1 MKDKTHNKRKSDS
14 TVIKSPKK
22 KKTEKDEYTEVHFKV
37 ELKDPITTFLALDK
51 FHDAADKFLEGEG
64 YDIVAGYCRS
74 SEECTEI
81 LQLLEGGKRKPSEL
95 QLIFETLECILIRL
109 VDDLSKYQSVGHTI
123 VKKIWG
129 SHTGSLY
136 SSLSQRNK
144 ASQIKTTLK
153 LLSAMTMLGETSAR
167 AILTQIDF
175 SNPNIQL
182 LYGRRDRKDPQDVR
196 TCMIHF
202 VLGFLLSG
210 SDSVI
215 RQLMDLKDFSSGLF
229 SGLCYDNIETV
240 QLVLNTLLEKVIQNP
255 VISKT
260 QKVRIFTEE
269 NMKHLGNLYHWKGI
283 QEWRKYDKYDKHDKQ
298 DDTMEV
304 EETDNSEEKQ
314 MAAEMVHQ
322 VLIELCT
329 TYKYG
334 IIFFDKS
341 FGTSQKSQ
349 NHVIT
354 AFLTSLTK
362 VIETPLIQELV
373 VASLVASPDQLQY
386 YLPSLHSSVTP
397 RVSKK
402 WITTMDFLM
411 KIYSCQPENFSLTK
425 IREVM
430 PVRKMVRVLLTTL
443 LPPSQIFHSVIQ
455 GLKHKELAVRHV
467 VMDFLK
473 IVLQRLTVLLKL
485 LSGPEGSTLMSL
497 YSPEDWKN
505 IIEGVKEDISKA
517 IPDVPSLF
525 QCWDKL
531 VTQMKDKEPKLEE
544 EASLEL
550 PAISEPSHMIRLEQI
565 LSLYQEVFPS
575 CLTDNPANISKIM
588 EGVRY
593 LTEQHVQSEDQKD
606 LDEYLPQLYLLKL
619 LSGADSRKLPW
630 VKESQEGH
638 TLMYLL
644 LSMVK
649 KVKNKPQLVKTTQ
662 HLICQ
667 LLISTGLFDFN
678 KDELSL
684 WIRHYTRH
692 ECETD
697 ELTKFLS
704 KVITTYVSNP
714 YPYSDKVNDYVS
726 EGMSLESSGADVD
739 TLSIGTTDS
748 NIDALLEMEEEDIN
762 EQNTDIEEDDPVLNH
777 IRFPFSPLIIVAYDL
792 LGQKDHQS
800 QVTTDYISSLLVDL
814 LHCQLNP
821 LPLVSL
827 LQSHEDVTIDKTV
840 MLYFKSFID
849 PGKAQK
855 LPKQLSV
862 VPLTTVSISL
872 ANIYIAGK
880 ATNQQTVLSTVSSV
894 APEDVSI
901 VTKQLMLY
909 TSHLLKAG
917 GKDDI
922 SRFKMV
928 KFFFKC
934 LEEIVKLYS
943 DKMEKQEPMDTNQ
956 NESSDQKEESD
967 KTTSSQTMEDG
978 SEKDLTCSKEFQQL
992 SVSDNT
998 NEDIFKEIVVTVLRH
1013 PTILNWFLFVK
1024 NETGSSVTS
1033 DTVKMLMTPQ
1043 SQLVTTCTCSFVQ
1056 ILEEKDVKNLE
1067 HCFVEYV
1074 SKLQTLLCGI
1084 QSVEMS
1090 KLSNIIKDVQ
1100 DSLPVLTK
1108 NLPVEKKRSLL
1119 ETILKIPSSFLIN
1132 DDQLTNLS
1140 YVAIELFLKLMKD
1153 TGAKLLKLHS
1163 QCTKSL
1169 FDLLLK
1175 TSDEKLMGCCDAILQ
1190 RQPHLSTGL
1199 EKNVLDS
1206 LIKSNSI
1213 IMAENLILHNH
1224 LIADYFRESLQKGK
1238 YDKHLERITS
1248 LVLFFVRKVG
1258 YNPNLDEDK
1267 KALLKV
1273 VCKKYKL
1280 LMDNVYSMSGNQG
1293 DCLVELIISLVNSG
1307 VLDKQKVLSNQITLA
1322 GSHGIHNLPF
1332 VKLLQHLNE
1341 ESTDN
1346 PMQLLKLYVKTVTEA
1361 HSKKENLDRIF
1372 VDCVMEKLD
1381 DLLQRNSEE
1390 LEFEGKALP
1399 KFLKVVL
1406 KSRFSDKR
1414 TFKIISKLVEHIFD
1428 WPEEL
1433 PLTTLFQMVM
1443 SHSLFLPIMFN
1454 EKHQDVKGDLTILL
1468 LHLIESDSSCCSDQ
1482 HFGILLGSYMATL
1495 SDTDQRLLKL
1505 MYLYEKNEC
1514 VISEYRPYLWGPKAV
1529 EHHSVQKTIGP
1540 SLMKKASIDQVIEN
1554 LDKAILHKSILNFP
1568 LRRKLQA
1575 YTLQD
1580 STECKSSLDIYD
1592 PCFILPLFSHI
1603 LSPDQLIDCRK
1614 FIERG
1619 CLGYIL
1625 AALSCHDSTMRGAAY
1640 FVLDNFVHHLEGSRF
1655 PEKDQILY
1663 VMVLLR
1669 NSIEKPNV
1677 KLPCIIT
1684 VFLTKAVRL
1693 MLKAEQHMYQM
1704 INSFLYLKP
1713 TLDIYNVPEFYKL
1726 FNSSTLEYKEERGWI
1741 LSLLLDGLR
1750 ETADYRVFEKR
1761 YTFKLLLS
1769 FFDTAI
1775 SDSSSQGLVLKILN
1789 RACQEKTVALDLTRN
1804 HGIVTWLI
1812 NAINTNDSKR
1822 FDIFTEIL
1830 SGLWTIVL
1838 GDKEENSDNKTRFL
1852 PTAFSREMFTACI
1865 DLLRK
1870 FSIESSVE
1878 SVIKLL
1884 ETILSILQHL
1894 QFTCDQLKGQGYT
1907 YIAPSLS
1914 CSDVK
1919 ALSQLT
1925 NSFSSKSLP
1934 EELPTTDHKK
1944 VVKGDDEED
1953 VDQSR
1958 DFQDHGENEIQDQS
1972 TESVSKN
1979 LSFLTLKILLFWN
1992 PFCGKSSVSQ
2002 IFTVP
2007 LKPSSDQCQN
2017 CLDVCTMIIA
2027 EIKHCED
2034 MDLILKTLQWIRKNV
2049 EHLINADLIKDDCKK
2064 AKLEHMTDGLVQLY
2078 GIINIFYR
2086 NGKCLGQGQ
2095 KLENATQSINS
2106 ILLSMSKAV
2115 NNDAE
2120 HVSLTESVAKDH
2132 STEAVTMLL
2141 KSHFTS

>member
-1 MKDKTHNKRKSDS
+1 MWFCAPCRQVVEEHIVTDLKIEERCREIMDNYEQRINDIEIAIEKKCDKEEVRDIVSQEIIKHKCDEERVREIAKEEALNGGAVANVVSEDIEGGVLPNQGTVTTVLEEINERKTRENNLIIFGITENESENKQERIEHDVENIVQLFKDAKITLDIENIRKTQRLGKYDKE
-14 TVIKSPKK
+14 
-22 KKTEKDEYTEVHFKV
+22 KTNRPLLVD
-37 ELKDPITTFLALDK
+37 ITTTIRALHK
-51 FHDAADKFLEGEG
+51 FHDSAADKFLEGEG

-81 LQLLEGGKRKPSEL
+81 LQLLEGGKENH
-95 QLIFETLECILIRL
+95 Q
-109 VDDLSKYQSVGHTI
+109 
-123 VKKIWG
+123 
-129 SHTGSLY
+129 
-136 SSLSQRNK
+136 SLSQRNK

-298 DDTMEV
+298 DDAMEV
-304 EETDNSEEKQ
+304 EETNNSEEKQ

-322 VLIELCT
+322 ILLELCT

-430 PVRKMVRVLLTTL
+430 PVRKMMRVLLTTL

-455 GLKHKELAVRHV
+455 GLKHKDLAVRHV
-467 VMDFLK
+467 VLDFLK
-473 IVLQRLTVLLKL
+473 IVLQRLSALLKL
-485 LSGPEGSTLMSL
+485 LSGPAGSTLMSL

-531 VTQMKDKEPKLEE
+531 VTQMKDKEPKSEE
-544 EASLEL
+544 EASLEM
-550 PAISEPSHMIRLEQI
+550 PAISEPSHMIRLEQV

-649 KVKNKPQLVKTTQ
+649 KVRNKTQLVKTTQ

-704 KVITTYVSNP
+704 KVFTTYVSNP

-762 EQNTDIEEDDPVLNH
+762 EQNTDIEEDDPVLNQ
-777 IRFPFSPLIIVAYDL
+777 IRFPFSPLIIVSYDL
-792 LGQKDHQS
+792 LGHKDHQS
-800 QVTTDYISSLLVDL
+800 QVTAGYISSLLVDL

-840 MLYFKSFID
+840 ILYFKSFIN
-849 PGKAQK
+849 PGKALK
-855 LPKQLSV
+855 LPKQLSI

-880 ATNQQTVLSTVSSV
+880 ATNQQTVLSTMSSV
-894 APEDVSI
+894 AAEDVSI

-922 SRFKMV
+922 SRFKLV

-934 LEEIVKLYS
+934 LEEMVKLYT
-943 DKMEKQEPMDTNQ
+943 DKMEKQEPMETNQ
-956 NESSDQKEESD
+956 NESPDQIEESD
-967 KTTSSQTMEDG
+967 KTSQIMEDD
-978 SEKDLTCSKEFQQL
+978 SEKDISCSKEFQQL
-992 SVSDNT
+992 SVSDNS

-1043 SQLVTTCTCSFVQ
+1043 SQLVTSCTCSFVQ
-1056 ILEEKDVKNLE
+1056 LLEEKDVKNLE

-1084 QSVEMS
+1084 QNVEMS

-1100 DSLPVLTK
+1100 DSLPILTK
-1108 NLPVEKKRSLL
+1108 TLPIEKNRSLL
-1119 ETILKIPSSFLIN
+1119 ETILKIPSIFLIN

-1140 YVAIELFLKLMKD
+1140 YVAIELFLKLMID
-1153 TGAKLLKLHS
+1153 TGDRLLKLHS

-1175 TSDEKLMGCCDAILQ
+1175 TSDEKLMACCDAILQ
-1190 RQPHLSTGL
+1190 RQPHLSMGL
-1199 EKNVLDS
+1199 EKIVLDS
-1206 LIKSNSI
+1206 LIHSNSI
-1213 IMAENLILHNH
+1213 TMAENLILHNH

-1258 YNPNLDEDK
+1258 NNTHLAEDK

-1280 LMDNVYSMSGNQG
+1280 LMDKVYSMSGNQG
-1293 DCLVELIISLVNSG
+1293 DCLVELIISLVNSE

-1322 GSHGIHNLPF
+1322 GSHGINNLPF
-1332 VKLLQHLNE
+1332 VKLLQYLNE

-1361 HSKKENLDRIF
+1361 QSKKENLDKVF

-1381 DLLQRNSEE
+1381 ALLQA
-1390 LEFEGKALP
+1390 F
-1399 KFLKVVL
+1399 
-1406 KSRFSDKR
+1406 
-1414 TFKIISKLVEHIFD
+1414 
-1428 WPEEL
+1428 
-1433 PLTTLFQMVM
+1433 
-1443 SHSLFLPIMFN
+1443 
-1454 EKHQDVKGDLTILL
+1454 
-1468 LHLIESDSSCCSDQ
+1468 
-1482 HFGILLGSYMATL
+1482 
-1495 SDTDQRLLKL
+1495 
-1505 MYLYEKNEC
+1505 
-1514 VISEYRPYLWGPKAV
+1514 
-1529 EHHSVQKTIGP
+1529 
-1540 SLMKKASIDQVIEN
+1540 
-1554 LDKAILHKSILNFP
+1554 
-1568 LRRKLQA
+1568 
-1575 YTLQD
+1575 
-1580 STECKSSLDIYD
+1580 DIYRMD
-1592 PCFILPLFSHI
+1592 ATT
-1603 LSPDQLIDCRK
+1603 QNK
-1614 FIERG
+1614 
-1619 CLGYIL
+1619 
-1625 AALSCHDSTMRGAAY
+1625 
-1640 FVLDNFVHHLEGSRF
+1640 
-1655 PEKDQILY
+1655 
-1663 VMVLLR
+1663 
-1669 NSIEKPNV
+1669 
-1677 KLPCIIT
+1677 
-1684 VFLTKAVRL
+1684 VF
-1693 MLKAEQHMYQM
+1693 
-1704 INSFLYLKP
+1704 
-1713 TLDIYNVPEFYKL
+1713 
-1726 FNSSTLEYKEERGWI
+1726 
-1741 LSLLLDGLR
+1741 
-1750 ETADYRVFEKR
+1750 
-1761 YTFKLLLS
+1761 
-1769 FFDTAI
+1769 
-1775 SDSSSQGLVLKILN
+1775 
-1789 RACQEKTVALDLTRN
+1789 
-1804 HGIVTWLI
+1804 HGI
-1812 NAINTNDSKR
+1812 
-1822 FDIFTEIL
+1822 
-1830 SGLWTIVL
+1830 
-1838 GDKEENSDNKTRFL
+1838 
-1852 PTAFSREMFTACI
+1852 
-1865 DLLRK
+1865 
-1870 FSIESSVE
+1870 
-1878 SVIKLL
+1878 
-1884 ETILSILQHL
+1884 
-1894 QFTCDQLKGQGYT
+1894 
-1907 YIAPSLS
+1907 
-1914 CSDVK
+1914 
-1919 ALSQLT
+1919 
-1925 NSFSSKSLP
+1925 
-1934 EELPTTDHKK
+1934 
-1944 VVKGDDEED
+1944 
-1953 VDQSR
+1953 
-1958 DFQDHGENEIQDQS
+1958 
-1972 TESVSKN
+1972 
-1979 LSFLTLKILLFWN
+1979 
-1992 PFCGKSSVSQ
+1992 
-2002 IFTVP
+2002 
-2007 LKPSSDQCQN
+2007 
-2017 CLDVCTMIIA
+2017 
-2027 EIKHCED
+2027 
-2034 MDLILKTLQWIRKNV
+2034 
-2049 EHLINADLIKDDCKK
+2049 
-2064 AKLEHMTDGLVQLY
+2064 
-2078 GIINIFYR
+2078 
-2086 NGKCLGQGQ
+2086 
-2095 KLENATQSINS
+2095 
-2106 ILLSMSKAV
+2106 
-2115 NNDAE
+2115 
-2120 HVSLTESVAKDH
+2120 
-2132 STEAVTMLL
+2132 
-2141 KSHFTS
+2141 

>member
-1 MKDKTHNKRKSDS
+1 MKDKNHNKRKSDLA
-14 TVIKSPKK
+14 VIKSPKK

-51 FHDAADKFLEGEG
+51 FHDAADKFLDGEG

-81 LQLLEGGKRKPSEL
+81 LQLLEGEKRKPSEL
-95 QLIFETLECILIRL
+95 QLIFEVLECILIRL
-109 VDDLSKYQSVGHTI
+109 VDDLSKYQTVGHTI

-129 SHTGSLY
+129 SHTGPLY

-153 LLSAMTMLGETSAR
+153 LLSAMIMLGETSAR

-175 SNPNIQL
+175 SNRNIQL
-182 LYGRRDRKDPQDVR
+182 LYERRDRKDPQDVR

-202 VLGFLLSG
+202 VLGFMLSG
-210 SDSVI
+210 SASVI
-215 RQLMDLKDFSSGLF
+215 RQLMDLKDFSEGLF
-229 SGLCYDNIETV
+229 SGLYYDNIETV

-269 NMKHLGNLYHWKGI
+269 NMEHLGNLYHWKGM
-283 QEWRKYDKYDKHDKQ
+283 QEWRKYDKHYKQ

-314 MAAEMVHQ
+314 MASEMVHQ

-329 TYKYG
+329 SYKYG

-341 FGTSQKSQ
+341 FGTSQNRQ

-373 VASLVASPDQLQY
+373 VDSLVACPDQLQY

-411 KIYSCQPENFSLTK
+411 KIYSYQPENFGLTK
-425 IREVM
+425 IKEVM
-430 PVRKMVRVLLTTL
+430 PVRKMVTVLLTTL
-443 LPPSQIFHSVIQ
+443 LPPSQIFHTVIQ
-455 GLKHKELAVRHV
+455 GLKHKDLVVRHV
-467 VMDFLK
+467 VLDFLK
-473 IVLQRLTVLLKL
+473 LVLQRSTALLKL

-497 YSPEDWKN
+497 YSQEDWLN
-505 IIEGVKEDISKA
+505 VIEGMRKIISKA
-517 IPDVPSLF
+517 VPDVPSLF

-531 VTQMKDKEPKLEE
+531 ITQMKGKEPKLEQ
-544 EASLEL
+544 LEDDAAL
-550 PAISEPSHMIRLEQI
+550 EMPVISEPSHMIRLEQV

-575 CLTDNPANISKIM
+575 CLTDNPTNISKIM

-593 LTEQHVQSEDQKD
+593 LTEQHVQSDDQKD

-638 TLMYLL
+638 SLMYLL
-644 LSMVK
+644 LSVVEKVRK
-649 KVKNKPQLVKTTQ
+649 KTQLVKTTQ

-678 KDELSL
+678 KDELFL
-684 WIRHYTRH
+684 WIRHYTRCV
-692 ECETD
+692 CETD

-704 KVITTYVSNP
+704 KVFTTYVSNP

-739 TLSIGTTDS
+739 TLSMATTDS
-748 NIDALLEMEEEDIN
+748 NIDALLEMEEEDID
-762 EQNTDIEEDDPVLNH
+762 EQNTDIEEDDPVLNQ
-777 IRFPFSPLIIVAYDL
+777 IRFPFSPLVIVAYDM
-792 LGQKDHQS
+792 LGQKDYQS
-800 QVTTDYISSLLVDL
+800 QVITDYISSLLVDL

-827 LQSHEDVTIDKTV
+827 LQSHEDVTIDRTV
-840 MLYFKSFID
+840 MLYFKSFIY

-855 LPKQLSV
+855 LPKQLNV

-880 ATNQQTVLSTVSSV
+880 STNQPTVLSTMSSV
-894 APEDVSI
+894 AAEDVSI

-917 GKDDI
+917 AKDDI

-934 LEEIVKLYS
+934 LEEIVKLYT
-943 DKMEKQEPMDTNQ
+943 DKMEKQDPMDTNQ
-956 NESSDQKEESD
+956 NGSFEQKEEGD
-967 KTTSSQTMEDG
+967 KTSQIMEDG
-978 SEKDLTCSKEFQQL
+978 SDKDITCSREFQQL

-998 NEDIFKEIVVTVLRH
+998 NEDIFKEIIVTVLRH

-1024 NETGSSVTS
+1024 NETGSSVTT
-1033 DTVKMLMTPQ
+1033 DTVNMLMTPH
-1043 SQLVTTCTCSFVQ
+1043 SQLVTTCTCSFVKL
-1056 ILEEKDVKNLE
+1056 LEKMDVGNLE
-1067 HCFVEYV
+1067 YCFVEYV
-1074 SKLQTLLCGI
+1074 SKLQTLLGGI

-1090 KLSNIIKDVQ
+1090 KLSNIIMDVQ
-1100 DSLPVLTK
+1100 DSLPSLTK
-1108 NLPVEKKRSLL
+1108 TLPIEKNRSLL
-1119 ETILKIPSSFLIN
+1119 ETILKIPICFLIN

-1153 TGAKLLKLHS
+1153 TGDRLLKLHS

-1169 FDLLLK
+1169 FDLLQK
-1175 TSDEKLMGCCDAILQ
+1175 TSDEKLMVCCDAILQ
-1190 RQPHLSTGL
+1190 QQPHLSTGL
-1199 EKNVLDS
+1199 EKYVLDS

-1213 IMAENLILHNH
+1213 TMAENLILHNH
-1224 LIADYFRESLQKGK
+1224 LIADHFRESLQKGK

-1248 LVLFFVRKVG
+1248 LILFFVRKVG
-1258 YNPNLDEDK
+1258 NNPNLDEDK
-1267 KALLKV
+1267 RTLLKV

-1280 LMDNVYSMSGNQG
+1280 LMDNVYSMGGNQG

-1307 VLDKQKVLSNQITLA
+1307 VLDKQKVFSNQMTLA
-1322 GSHGIHNLPF
+1322 GSHGINNLPF
-1332 VKLLQHLNE
+1332 VKLLQYLNE

-1346 PMQLLKLYVKTVTEA
+1346 QMKLLNLYVKTVTEV
-1361 HSKKENLDRIF
+1361 HSKKENLDKIL
-1372 VDCVMEKLD
+1372 VDCIMEKLV

-1390 LEFEGKALP
+1390 LVLPEKVLP

-1414 TFKIISKLVEHIFD
+1414 TFKIISKFVEHTSD
-1428 WPEEL
+1428 WPKEL

-1454 EKHQDVKGDLTILL
+1454 EKHQDVKGDLSILL
-1468 LHLIESDSSCCSDQ
+1468 LPLAESDNLNLFIFVVTGDLSILLLSLTEFDSSCCSVQ
-1482 HFGILLGSYMATL
+1482 HYGIFLGSYMATL
-1495 SDTDQRLLKL
+1495 SDTDQRLLKM

-1554 LDKAILHKSILNFP
+1554 LDQTMLHKSVLNFP

-1580 STECKSSLDIYD
+1580 STECKSSPDIYD

-1603 LSPDQLIDCRK
+1603 LTPDQLIDCRK
-1614 FIERG
+1614 FVERG
-1619 CLGYIL
+1619 CLGYVL

-1640 FVLDNFVHHLEGSRF
+1640 FVLDNFLHHLEGSRF
-1655 PEKDQILY
+1655 PEKDQVLY
-1663 VMVLLR
+1663 VMDLLR

-1684 VFLTKAVRL
+1684 VFLAKVVRL

-1704 INSFLYLKP
+1704 INTFLYLKP

-1741 LSLLLDGLR
+1741 LTLLLDGLR
-1750 ETADYRVFEKR
+1750 RQLIIECLRNATPSNFY
-1761 YTFKLLLS
+1761 
-1769 FFDTAI
+1769 
-1775 SDSSSQGLVLKILN
+1775 LV
-1789 RACQEKTVALDLTRN
+1789 
-1804 HGIVTWLI
+1804 
-1812 NAINTNDSKR
+1812 S
-1822 FDIFTEIL
+1822 
-1830 SGLWTIVL
+1830 
-1838 GDKEENSDNKTRFL
+1838 
-1852 PTAFSREMFTACI
+1852 
-1865 DLLRK
+1865 
-1870 FSIESSVE
+1870 
-1878 SVIKLL
+1878 
-1884 ETILSILQHL
+1884 
-1894 QFTCDQLKGQGYT
+1894 
-1907 YIAPSLS
+1907 
-1914 CSDVK
+1914 
-1919 ALSQLT
+1919 
-1925 NSFSSKSLP
+1925 
-1934 EELPTTDHKK
+1934 
-1944 VVKGDDEED
+1944 
-1953 VDQSR
+1953 
-1958 DFQDHGENEIQDQS
+1958 
-1972 TESVSKN
+1972 
-1979 LSFLTLKILLFWN
+1979 
-1992 PFCGKSSVSQ
+1992 
-2002 IFTVP
+2002 
-2007 LKPSSDQCQN
+2007 
-2017 CLDVCTMIIA
+2017 
-2027 EIKHCED
+2027 
-2034 MDLILKTLQWIRKNV
+2034 LILPSVTVVHR
-2049 EHLINADLIKDDCKK
+2049 DLC
-2064 AKLEHMTDGLVQLY
+2064 
-2078 GIINIFYR
+2078 
-2086 NGKCLGQGQ
+2086 
-2095 KLENATQSINS
+2095 
-2106 ILLSMSKAV
+2106 
-2115 NNDAE
+2115 
-2120 HVSLTESVAKDH
+2120 
-2132 STEAVTMLL
+2132 
-2141 KSHFTS
+2141 

>member
-1 MKDKTHNKRKSDS
+1 MS
-14 TVIKSPKK
+14 
-22 KKTEKDEYTEVHFKV
+22 
-37 ELKDPITTFLALDK
+37 
-51 FHDAADKFLEGEG
+51 
-64 YDIVAGYCRS
+64 
-74 SEECTEI
+74 
-81 LQLLEGGKRKPSEL
+81 
-95 QLIFETLECILIRL
+95 
-109 VDDLSKYQSVGHTI
+109 
-123 VKKIWG
+123 
-129 SHTGSLY
+129 
-136 SSLSQRNK
+136 
-144 ASQIKTTLK
+144 
-153 LLSAMTMLGETSAR
+153 
-167 AILTQIDF
+167 
-175 SNPNIQL
+175 
-182 LYGRRDRKDPQDVR
+182 
-196 TCMIHF
+196 
-202 VLGFLLSG
+202 
-210 SDSVI
+210 
-215 RQLMDLKDFSSGLF
+215 
-229 SGLCYDNIETV
+229 
-240 QLVLNTLLEKVIQNP
+240 
-255 VISKT
+255 
-260 QKVRIFTEE
+260 
-269 NMKHLGNLYHWKGI
+269 
-283 QEWRKYDKYDKHDKQ
+283 
-298 DDTMEV
+298 
-304 EETDNSEEKQ
+304 
-314 MAAEMVHQ
+314 
-322 VLIELCT
+322 LCT
-329 TYKYG
+329 HR
-334 IIFFDKS
+334 DL
-341 FGTSQKSQ
+341 Q
-349 NHVIT
+349 
-354 AFLTSLTK
+354 
-362 VIETPLIQELV
+362 
-373 VASLVASPDQLQY
+373 SPN
-386 YLPSLHSSVTP
+386 
-397 RVSKK
+397 
-402 WITTMDFLM
+402 
-411 KIYSCQPENFSLTK
+411 ENK
-425 IREVM
+425 
-430 PVRKMVRVLLTTL
+430 
-443 LPPSQIFHSVIQ
+443 
-455 GLKHKELAVRHV
+455 
-467 VMDFLK
+467 
-473 IVLQRLTVLLKL
+473 
-485 LSGPEGSTLMSL
+485 
-497 YSPEDWKN
+497 
-505 IIEGVKEDISKA
+505 
-517 IPDVPSLF
+517 
-525 QCWDKL
+525 
-531 VTQMKDKEPKLEE
+531 
-544 EASLEL
+544 L
-550 PAISEPSHMIRLEQI
+550 PAL
-565 LSLYQEVFPS
+565 
-575 CLTDNPANISKIM
+575 
-588 EGVRY
+588 
-593 LTEQHVQSEDQKD
+593 
-606 LDEYLPQLYLLKL
+606 
-619 LSGADSRKLPW
+619 
-630 VKESQEGH
+630 
-638 TLMYLL
+638 
-644 LSMVK
+644 
-649 KVKNKPQLVKTTQ
+649 
-662 HLICQ
+662 
-667 LLISTGLFDFN
+667 
-678 KDELSL
+678 
-684 WIRHYTRH
+684 
-692 ECETD
+692 
-697 ELTKFLS
+697 
-704 KVITTYVSNP
+704 
-714 YPYSDKVNDYVS
+714 
-726 EGMSLESSGADVD
+726 
-739 TLSIGTTDS
+739 
-748 NIDALLEMEEEDIN
+748 
-762 EQNTDIEEDDPVLNH
+762 
-777 IRFPFSPLIIVAYDL
+777 
-792 LGQKDHQS
+792 
-800 QVTTDYISSLLVDL
+800 
-814 LHCQLNP
+814 
-821 LPLVSL
+821 
-827 LQSHEDVTIDKTV
+827 
-840 MLYFKSFID
+840 
-849 PGKAQK
+849 K
-855 LPKQLSV
+855 LPKQLSI

-880 ATNQQTVLSTVSSV
+880 ATNQQTVLSTMSSV
-894 APEDVSI
+894 AAEDVSI

-922 SRFKMV
+922 SRFKLV

-934 LEEIVKLYS
+934 LEEMVKLYT
-943 DKMEKQEPMDTNQ
+943 DKMEKQEPMETNQ
-956 NESSDQKEESD
+956 NESPDQIEESD
-967 KTTSSQTMEDG
+967 KTSQIMEDD
-978 SEKDLTCSKEFQQL
+978 SEKDISCSKEFQQL
-992 SVSDNT
+992 SVSDNS

-1043 SQLVTTCTCSFVQ
+1043 SQLVTSCTCSFVQ
-1056 ILEEKDVKNLE
+1056 LLEEKDVKNLE

-1084 QSVEMS
+1084 QNVEMS

-1100 DSLPVLTK
+1100 DSLPILTK
-1108 NLPVEKKRSLL
+1108 TLPIEKNRSLL
-1119 ETILKIPSSFLIN
+1119 ETILKIPSIFLIN

-1140 YVAIELFLKLMKD
+1140 YVAIELFLKLMID
-1153 TGAKLLKLHS
+1153 TGDRLLKLHS

-1175 TSDEKLMGCCDAILQ
+1175 TSDEKLMACCDAILQ
-1190 RQPHLSTGL
+1190 RQPHLSMGL
-1199 EKNVLDS
+1199 EKIVLDS
-1206 LIKSNSI
+1206 LIHSNSI
-1213 IMAENLILHNH
+1213 TMAENLILHNH

-1248 LVLFFVRKVG
+1248 PCFVLCEEA
-1258 YNPNLDEDK
+1258 EDK

-1280 LMDNVYSMSGNQG
+1280 LMDKVYSMSGNQG
-1293 DCLVELIISLVNSG
+1293 DCLVELIISLVNSE

-1322 GSHGIHNLPF
+1322 GSHGINNLPF
-1332 VKLLQHLNE
+1332 VKLLQYLNE

-1361 HSKKENLDRIF
+1361 QSKKENLDKVF

-1381 DLLQRNSEE
+1381 ALLQRNSKE
-1390 LEFEGKALP
+1390 LVLEGKALP

-1468 LHLIESDSSCCSDQ
+1468 LHLIESESSCCSVQ

-1554 LDKAILHKSILNFP
+1554 LDQATLHKSILNFP

-1580 STECKSSLDIYD
+1580 SAECKSSPDIYD

-1669 NSIEKPNV
+1669 NSIEKPNI

-1684 VFLTKAVRL
+1684 VFLAKAVRL

-1830 SGLWTIVL
+1830 SGLWTIHSV
-1838 GDKEENSDNKTRFL
+1838 G
-1852 PTAFSREMFTACI
+1852 EMFTACI

-1914 CSDVK
+1914 SSDVK
-1919 ALSQLT
+1919 TLSQLT
-1925 NSFSSKSLP
+1925 NTFSSKSLP
-1934 EELPTTDHKK
+1934 EKLPTTDHKA

-1953 VDQSR
+1953 LDQSR
-1958 DFQDHGENEIQDQS
+1958 DIQDRGENEIQDQS

-1992 PFCGKSSVSQ
+1992 PFGGKSSVSQ

-2017 CLDVCTMIIA
+2017 CLDVCTLIIA
-2027 EIKHCED
+2027 DIKHCD
-2034 MDLILKTLQWIRKNV
+2034 DLDLILKTLQWIRKNV
-2049 EHLINADLIKDDCKK
+2049 EHLINADLIKDGCKK

-2078 GIINIFYR
+2078 GIINNLYR
-2086 NGKCLGQGQ
+2086 NG
-2095 KLENATQSINS
+2095 NAWDKDRNWKMPQS
-2106 ILLSMSKAV
+2106 L
-2115 NNDAE
+2115 
-2120 HVSLTESVAKDH
+2120 
-2132 STEAVTMLL
+2132 
-2141 KSHFTS
+2141 

>member
-1 MKDKTHNKRKSDS
+1 MKDKTLNKRKSDS

-95 QLIFETLECILIRL
+95 QLIFEALECILIRL

-182 LYGRRDRKDPQDVR
+182 LYGRRDRK
-196 TCMIHF
+196 
-202 VLGFLLSG
+202 
-210 SDSVI
+210 
-215 RQLMDLKDFSSGLF
+215 
-229 SGLCYDNIETV
+229 
-240 QLVLNTLLEKVIQNP
+240 
-255 VISKT
+255 
-260 QKVRIFTEE
+260 
-269 NMKHLGNLYHWKGI
+269 
-283 QEWRKYDKYDKHDKQ
+283 
-298 DDTMEV
+298 V

-322 VLIELCT
+322 ILLELCT

-430 PVRKMVRVLLTTL
+430 PVRKMMRVLQTTL
-443 LPPSQIFHSVIQ
+443 LPPSHIFHSVIQ
-455 GLKHKELAVRHV
+455 GLKHKDLAVRHV
-467 VMDFLK
+467 VLDFLK

-485 LSGPEGSTLMSL
+485 LSGPAGSTLMSL

-544 EASLEL
+544 EASLEM
-550 PAISEPSHMIRLEQI
+550 PMISEPSHMIRLEQV

-649 KVKNKPQLVKTTQ
+649 KVKDKTQLVKTTQ

-667 LLISTGLFDFN
+667 FLISTGLFDFN

-704 KVITTYVSNP
+704 KVFTTYVSNP

-726 EGMSLESSGADVD
+726 EGMSLESSGSDVD

-762 EQNTDIEEDDPVLNH
+762 EQNTDIREDDPVMNQ

-792 LGQKDHQS
+792 LGHKDHQS
-800 QVTTDYISSLLVDL
+800 PVTTDYISSLLVDL

-862 VPLTTVSISL
+862 IPLTTVSISL

-880 ATNQQTVLSTVSSV
+880 ATNQQTVLSTMSSV

-917 GKDDI
+917 SKDDI

-934 LEEIVKLYS
+934 LEEMVKLYT
-943 DKMEKQEPMDTNQ
+943 DKMEKQEPMETNQ
-956 NESSDQKEESD
+956 NESPDQKEESD
-967 KTTSSQTMEDG
+967 KTSQIMEDD
-978 SEKDLTCSKEFQQL
+978 SEKDISCSKEFKQL
-992 SVSDNT
+992 SVSDIS

-1056 ILEEKDVKNLE
+1056 LLEEKDLKNLE

-1084 QSVEMS
+1084 QNVEMS
-1090 KLSNIIKDVQ
+1090 KLSTIIKDVQ

-1108 NLPVEKKRSLL
+1108 TLPIEKNRSLL

-1140 YVAIELFLKLMKD
+1140 YVAIELFLKLMID
-1153 TGAKLLKLHS
+1153 TGDRLLKLNS

-1175 TSDEKLMGCCDAILQ
+1175 TSDEKLMACCDAILQ
-1190 RQPHLSTGL
+1190 RQPHLSMGL
-1199 EKNVLDS
+1199 EKIVLDS
-1206 LIKSNSI
+1206 LINSNSI
-1213 IMAENLILHNH
+1213 TMAENLILHNH

-1258 YNPNLDEDK
+1258 NNTHLAEDK

-1280 LMDNVYSMSGNQG
+1280 LMDRVYSMSGNQG
-1293 DCLVELIISLVNSG
+1293 DCLVELIISLVNSE

-1322 GSHGIHNLPF
+1322 GSHGINNLPF
-1332 VKLLQHLNE
+1332 VKLLQYLNE

-1346 PMQLLKLYVKTVTEA
+1346 QMQLLKLYVKTVTEA
-1361 HSKKENLDRIF
+1361 QSKKENLDKVF

-1381 DLLQRNSEE
+1381 DLLQRNGEE
-1390 LEFEGKALP
+1390 LELEGKALP

-1414 TFKIISKLVEHIFD
+1414 TFKIISKLVEHISD

-1468 LHLIESDSSCCSDQ
+1468 LCLIECDSSCCSVQ

-1554 LDKAILHKSILNFP
+1554 LDQATLHKSILNFP

-1580 STECKSSLDIYD
+1580 STECKSSPDIYD

-1684 VFLTKAVRL
+1684 VFLTKTVRL
-1693 MLKAEQHMYQM
+1693 LLKAEQHMYQM

-1726 FNSSTLEYKEERGWI
+1726 FNSSTLEFKEERGWI

-1830 SGLWTIVL
+1830 SGLWTILL
-1838 GDKEENSDNKTRFL
+1838 GDKKEKSDNKTRFL

-1934 EELPTTDHKK
+1934 EELPTTDHKT

-2078 GIINIFYR
+2078 GIINNFYR

-2132 STEAVTMLL
+2132 STEAVAMLL

>member
-1 MKDKTHNKRKSDS
+1 MKDKNHNKRKSDLA
-14 TVIKSPKK
+14 VIKSPKK

-51 FHDAADKFLEGEG
+51 FHDAADKFLDGEG

-81 LQLLEGGKRKPSEL
+81 LQLLEGEKRKPSEL
-95 QLIFETLECILIRL
+95 QLIFEVLECILIRL
-109 VDDLSKYQSVGHTI
+109 VDDLSKYQTVGHTI

-129 SHTGSLY
+129 SHTGPLY

-153 LLSAMTMLGETSAR
+153 LLSAMIMLGETSAR

-175 SNPNIQL
+175 SNRNIQL
-182 LYGRRDRKDPQDVR
+182 LYERRDRKDPQDVR

-202 VLGFLLSG
+202 VLGFMLSG
-210 SDSVI
+210 SASVI
-215 RQLMDLKDFSSGLF
+215 RQLMDLKDFSEGLF
-229 SGLCYDNIETV
+229 SGLYYDNIETV

-269 NMKHLGNLYHWKGI
+269 NMEHLGNLYHWKGM
-283 QEWRKYDKYDKHDKQ
+283 QEWRKYDKHYKQ

-314 MAAEMVHQ
+314 MASEMVHQ

-329 TYKYG
+329 SYKYG

-341 FGTSQKSQ
+341 FGTSQNRQ

-373 VASLVASPDQLQY
+373 VDSLVACPDQLQY

-411 KIYSCQPENFSLTK
+411 KIYSYQPENFGLTK
-425 IREVM
+425 IKEVM
-430 PVRKMVRVLLTTL
+430 PVRKMVTVLLTTL
-443 LPPSQIFHSVIQ
+443 LPPSQIFHTVIQ
-455 GLKHKELAVRHV
+455 GLKHKDLVVRHV
-467 VMDFLK
+467 VLDFLK
-473 IVLQRLTVLLKL
+473 LVLQRSTALLKL

-497 YSPEDWKN
+497 YSQEDWLN
-505 IIEGVKEDISKA
+505 VIEGMRKIISKA
-517 IPDVPSLF
+517 VPDVPSLF

-531 VTQMKDKEPKLEE
+531 ITQMKGKEPKLEQ
-544 EASLEL
+544 LEDDAAL
-550 PAISEPSHMIRLEQI
+550 EMPVISEPSHMIRLEQV

-575 CLTDNPANISKIM
+575 CLTDNPTNISKIM

-593 LTEQHVQSEDQKD
+593 LTEQHVQSDDQKD

-638 TLMYLL
+638 SLMYLL
-644 LSMVK
+644 LSVVEKVRK
-649 KVKNKPQLVKTTQ
+649 KTQLVKTTQ

-678 KDELSL
+678 KDELFL
-684 WIRHYTRH
+684 WIRHYTRCV
-692 ECETD
+692 CETD

-704 KVITTYVSNP
+704 KVFTTYVSNP

-739 TLSIGTTDS
+739 TLSMATTDS
-748 NIDALLEMEEEDIN
+748 NIDALLEMEEEDID
-762 EQNTDIEEDDPVLNH
+762 EQNTDIEEDDPVLNQ
-777 IRFPFSPLIIVAYDL
+777 IRFPFSPLVIVAYDM
-792 LGQKDHQS
+792 LGQKDYQS
-800 QVTTDYISSLLVDL
+800 QVITDYISSLLVDL

-827 LQSHEDVTIDKTV
+827 LQSHEDVTIDRTV
-840 MLYFKSFID
+840 MLYFKSFIY

-855 LPKQLSV
+855 LPKQLNV

-880 ATNQQTVLSTVSSV
+880 STNQPTVLSTMSSV
-894 APEDVSI
+894 AAEDVSI

-917 GKDDI
+917 AKDDI

-934 LEEIVKLYS
+934 LEEIVKLYT
-943 DKMEKQEPMDTNQ
+943 DKMEKQDPMDTNQ
-956 NESSDQKEESD
+956 NGSFEQKEEGD
-967 KTTSSQTMEDG
+967 KTSQIMEDG
-978 SEKDLTCSKEFQQL
+978 SDKDITCSREFQQL

-998 NEDIFKEIVVTVLRH
+998 NEDIFKEIIVTVLRH

-1024 NETGSSVTS
+1024 NETGSSVTT
-1033 DTVKMLMTPQ
+1033 DTVNMLMTPH
-1043 SQLVTTCTCSFVQ
+1043 SQLVTTCTCSFVKL
-1056 ILEEKDVKNLE
+1056 LEKMDVGNLE
-1067 HCFVEYV
+1067 YCFVEYV
-1074 SKLQTLLCGI
+1074 SKLQTLLGGI

-1090 KLSNIIKDVQ
+1090 KLSNIIMDVQ
-1100 DSLPVLTK
+1100 DSLPSLTK
-1108 NLPVEKKRSLL
+1108 TLPIEKNRSLL
-1119 ETILKIPSSFLIN
+1119 ETILKIPICFLIN

-1153 TGAKLLKLHS
+1153 TGDRLLKLHS

-1169 FDLLLK
+1169 FDLLQK
-1175 TSDEKLMGCCDAILQ
+1175 TSDEKLMVCCDAILQ
-1190 RQPHLSTGL
+1190 QQPHLSTGL
-1199 EKNVLDS
+1199 EKYVLDS

-1213 IMAENLILHNH
+1213 TMAENLILHNH
-1224 LIADYFRESLQKGK
+1224 LIADHFRESLQKGK

-1248 LVLFFVRKVG
+1248 LILFFVRKVG
-1258 YNPNLDEDK
+1258 NNPNLDEDK
-1267 KALLKV
+1267 RTLLKV

-1280 LMDNVYSMSGNQG
+1280 LMDNVYSMGGNQG

-1307 VLDKQKVLSNQITLA
+1307 VLDKQKVFSNQMTLA
-1322 GSHGIHNLPF
+1322 GSHGINNLPF
-1332 VKLLQHLNE
+1332 VKLLQYLNE

-1346 PMQLLKLYVKTVTEA
+1346 QMKLLNLYVKTVTEV
-1361 HSKKENLDRIF
+1361 HSKKENLDKIL
-1372 VDCVMEKLD
+1372 VDCIMEKLV

-1390 LEFEGKALP
+1390 LVLPEKVLP

-1414 TFKIISKLVEHIFD
+1414 TFKIISKFVEHTSD
-1428 WPEEL
+1428 WPKEL

-1454 EKHQDVKGDLTILL
+1454 EKHQDVKGDLSILL
-1468 LHLIESDSSCCSDQ
+1468 LPLAESDNLNLFIFVVTGDLSILLLPLAESDNLNLFIFVVTGDLSILLLSLTEFDSSCCSVQ
-1482 HFGILLGSYMATL
+1482 HYGIFLGSYMATL
-1495 SDTDQRLLKL
+1495 SDTDQRLLKM

-1554 LDKAILHKSILNFP
+1554 LDQTMLHKSVLNFP

-1580 STECKSSLDIYD
+1580 STECKSSPDIYD

-1603 LSPDQLIDCRK
+1603 LTPDQLIDCRK
-1614 FIERG
+1614 FVERG
-1619 CLGYIL
+1619 CLGYVL

-1640 FVLDNFVHHLEGSRF
+1640 FVLDNFLHHLEGSRF
-1655 PEKDQILY
+1655 PEKDQVLY
-1663 VMVLLR
+1663 VMDLLR

-1684 VFLTKAVRL
+1684 VFLAKVVRL

-1704 INSFLYLKP
+1704 INTFLYLKP

-1741 LSLLLDGLR
+1741 LTLLLDGLR
-1750 ETADYRVFEKR
+1750 RQLIIECLRNATPSNFY
-1761 YTFKLLLS
+1761 
-1769 FFDTAI
+1769 
-1775 SDSSSQGLVLKILN
+1775 LV
-1789 RACQEKTVALDLTRN
+1789 
-1804 HGIVTWLI
+1804 
-1812 NAINTNDSKR
+1812 S
-1822 FDIFTEIL
+1822 
-1830 SGLWTIVL
+1830 
-1838 GDKEENSDNKTRFL
+1838 
-1852 PTAFSREMFTACI
+1852 
-1865 DLLRK
+1865 
-1870 FSIESSVE
+1870 
-1878 SVIKLL
+1878 
-1884 ETILSILQHL
+1884 
-1894 QFTCDQLKGQGYT
+1894 
-1907 YIAPSLS
+1907 
-1914 CSDVK
+1914 
-1919 ALSQLT
+1919 
-1925 NSFSSKSLP
+1925 
-1934 EELPTTDHKK
+1934 
-1944 VVKGDDEED
+1944 
-1953 VDQSR
+1953 
-1958 DFQDHGENEIQDQS
+1958 
-1972 TESVSKN
+1972 
-1979 LSFLTLKILLFWN
+1979 
-1992 PFCGKSSVSQ
+1992 
-2002 IFTVP
+2002 
-2007 LKPSSDQCQN
+2007 
-2017 CLDVCTMIIA
+2017 
-2027 EIKHCED
+2027 
-2034 MDLILKTLQWIRKNV
+2034 LILPSVTVVHR
-2049 EHLINADLIKDDCKK
+2049 DLC
-2064 AKLEHMTDGLVQLY
+2064 
-2078 GIINIFYR
+2078 
-2086 NGKCLGQGQ
+2086 
-2095 KLENATQSINS
+2095 
-2106 ILLSMSKAV
+2106 
-2115 NNDAE
+2115 
-2120 HVSLTESVAKDH
+2120 
-2132 STEAVTMLL
+2132 
-2141 KSHFTS
+2141 